1 LHGFG
6 ESVERMTNYSV
17 ERWRSKLA
25 GGLTA
30 VAKNLSEQL
39 QLDDSSGG
47 VTGTTD

>member
-1 LHGFG
+1 M
-6 ESVERMTNYSV
+6 EKMTNHSV

-39 QLDDSSGG
+39 QLDDSTDTG
-47 VTGTTD
+47 VERKTD